1 MLVKNYRILL
11 EQFYCLHATADGNWH
26 TQITEKVLLNSAN
39 YSISIVR
46 SKQTLHKQQ
55 QQPFKRP
62 LFQENLGKPV
72 PER

>member
-46 SKQTLHKQQ
+46 SKQTLHKITINYFYNHTTNSQ
-55 QQPFKRP
+55 
-62 LFQENLGKPV
+62 LF
-72 PER
+72 